1 MFSPDIVESDAFLD
15 MPISS
20 QALYFH
26 LGMFA
31 DDDGFVSP
39 RKIMRMLGVSE
50 DDMKI
55 LVTKRFVMPFQSGV
69 VVIKHWRVN
78 NLVRKDWYRET
89 TYLDEK
95 AQLYVKEKGA
105 YTLDPAQG
113 TPLASLPAP
122 SVVNEPL
129 PNRPRRLGKDRL
141 GKEEKDTFG
150 VRSNVFLNK
159 EEHRKLCDTYGR
171 SAIGKLIEEMSTYQA
186 ANGKHYKDHYA
197 ALLNWAKR
205 KGVVEERTPVALPP
219 APEKP
224 ISKEEQKKIEDR
236 RKEITA
242 KFSRKPRQCSHCTM
256 PATKQTVKGK
266 KNQDAGGLPQNDGW
280 YCDNCYRKGLEIKE
294 EAMYG

>member
-113 TPLASLPAP
+113 TPLTTLPAT

-129 PNRPRRLGKDRL
+129 TNRPRRLGKVSI
-141 GKEEKDTFG
+141 GKETYGEFQ
-150 VRSNVFLNK
+150 NVFLTK
-159 EEHRKLCDTYGR
+159 DDHADLCARFGSGAVAKY
-171 SAIGKLIEEMSTYQA
+171 IEEMSTYQSA
-186 ANGKHYKDHYA
+186 KKKKYSNHKA
-197 ALLNWAKR
+197 ALVNWMR
-205 KGVVEERTPVALPP
+205 KKNVVESAKPLKALP
-219 APEKP
+219 APEGKT
-224 ISKEEQKKIEDR
+224 INVAEQKKIEDR
-236 RKEITA
+236 KKEIAA
-242 KFSRKPRQCSHCTM
+242 KFSRKPQ
-256 PATKQTVKGK
+256 
-266 KNQDAGGLPQNDGW
+266 
-280 YCDNCYRKGLEIKE
+280 EI
-294 EAMYG
+294 